1 MNNNTLNGKDVF
13 FKIIFILNALIYI
26 IKFENS
32 LCTPT
37 YDCNSPNQTRIEL
50 IVTGRPDY
58 NLSFC
63 KCNTSPKQATHFT
76 LTTTDLSSINKY
88 SLIHFNNCILHQL
101 KSLKYT
107 FSPFYQLISILQ
119 KNNIWHQSSDDDSH
133 RLS

>member
-1 MNNNTLNGKDVF
+1 MNNNTLNGKDIF

-50 IVTGRPDY
+50 IFTGQSNHPKSFY
-58 NLSFC
+58 KLSIPL
-63 KCNTSPKQATHFT
+63 KTTPFT
-76 LTTTDLSSINKY
+76 PLIADLSSINKH
-88 SLIHFNNCILHQL
+88 SLNHYNNCIRYQIKYYKSHFDFNHQI
-101 KSLKYT
+101 
-107 FSPFYQLISILQ
+107 ISILQ
-119 KNNIWHQSSDDDSH
+119 KNNIWHQSSDEDSH